1 MVYNKF
7 GRKIIIFR
15 RFINISKCEGD
26 VYVMTKHEKMFYGMA
41 SLIVALIGTT
51 SCEYLGVTGYLIYIG
66 IFGAIVFFASAILEG
81 GKETDREANKEDVNE
96 INNEDRKKILL
107 MPKFQ
112 MKKASKRKIKNDIQ
126 QFLGS
131 AECVLCR
138 LFAFC

>member
-96 INNEDRKKILL
+96 INNEDRKKNTID
-107 MPKFQ
+107 
-112 MKKASKRKIKNDIQ
+112 AKISNEESFKEKNK
-126 QFLGS
+126 
-131 AECVLCR
+131 E
-138 LFAFC
+138 